1 MTARTVN
8 TTAETYTLSGTTAD
22 TITVTAARG
31 AIRSVRIINRAAS
44 GGAEMWAAGARTPA
58 AGKAEMVV
66 AAATVGGSDCHP
78 IPAQGWWGLDLSG
91 GYYDTVT
98 VSVVG
103 SGNTYTVEVDR

>member
-1 MTARTVN
+1 
-8 TTAETYTLSGTTAD
+8 
-22 TITVTAARG
+22 
-31 AIRSVRIINRAAS
+31 
-44 GGAEMWAAGARTPA
+44 
-58 AGKAEMVV
+58 MVV